1 MLESKRIRLNILGN
15 PTPIP
20 NKIEQPLL
28 FCIKNDFL
36 QGKELLKVVKYINEK
51 YDYITASF
59 SYTENGIENIIYI
72 ELWNQN
78 CIDSFE
84 NKHLK
89 MNIQE
94 YSKEQLRDI
103 GKIKKLSLKKF
114 LFYDFNLAED
124 FIEEDIQYAV
134 IAIFSKNK

>member
-20 NKIEQPLL
+20 NKIKQPLL
-28 FCIKNDFL
+28 SCIKNDFL
-36 QGKELLKVVKYINEK
+36 PGNELLKVVKYINEK
-51 YDYITASF
+51 YDYITTSF
-59 SYTENGIENIIYI
+59 SYTENGKENIIYI

-84 NKHLK
+84 EKHLEISIEK
-89 MNIQE
+89 
-94 YSKEQLRDI
+94 YSKEQLIDI

-114 LFYDFNLAED
+114 LFYEFHLAED
-124 FIEEDIQYAV
+124 FMKEDIQYAV
-134 IAIFSKNK
+134 IAIFSKK